1 MSGQTRSQ
9 RLEDGFQSISAD
21 FQLMRTTAIGSVCS
35 ETQCTVTSIFHFQD
49 GPRSGGSGCICSGLV
64 ESDSICLPTF
74 SDGRKM
80 STEDQ
85 GREGRESSNSD
96 PSMEKSSMV
105 PTTPP
110 HEHQQSLPSSPI
122 KEPDNKPSGR
132 SASPHGTGRTDPD
145 RLAGI
150 RQSLESKGI
159 SEKAVNLICASWR
172 RGTEKSYSSAW
183 GLWQGWCSKGHIDP
197 LSASLSDIANF
208 LSSEF
213 ENGKQY
219 STLNTYRLAIS
230 VTHPPIEGYPVG
242 QHPIVCRLL
251 QGMFNERPPQPR
263 YQYVWDVGDIVEFL
277 KSMAP
282 NEALSYKDLTMK
294 LATIMAITNADRAS
308 NQDGSSKHFYVHRP
322 VIEPGESG
330 FSNNICAPKYKFVVF
345 SLYKQ
350 HNAQMALGKL
360 SLNQWSAVQD
370 VKSTT
375 IPGMNTDVYWCM

>member
-1 MSGQTRSQ
+1 M
-9 RLEDGFQSISAD
+9 
-21 FQLMRTTAIGSVCS
+21 
-35 ETQCTVTSIFHFQD
+35 
-49 GPRSGGSGCICSGLV
+49 
-64 ESDSICLPTF
+64 
-74 SDGRKM
+74 
-80 STEDQ
+80 
-85 GREGRESSNSD
+85 
-96 PSMEKSSMV
+96 
-105 PTTPP
+105 
-110 HEHQQSLPSSPI
+110 
-122 KEPDNKPSGR
+122 
-132 SASPHGTGRTDPD
+132 
-145 RLAGI
+145 
-150 RQSLESKGI
+150 
-159 SEKAVNLICASWR
+159 
-172 RGTEKSYSSAW
+172 
-183 GLWQGWCSKGHIDP
+183 
-197 LSASLSDIANF
+197 
-208 LSSEF
+208 
-213 ENGKQY
+213 
-219 STLNTYRLAIS
+219 
-230 VTHPPIEGYPVG
+230 G

-330 FSNNICAPKYKFVVF
+330 FSSNICAPKYKFVVF